1 VVLVVCKEE
10 TAVAS
15 EPGWRV
21 AGKEEV
27 GVAESL
33 EALEELVVAT
43 VVEEVGGSSLQ
54 GRSLCTPQPRTLPL
68 CTSSRIF
75 SMRRGWPPASNR
87 VLVRRKSTWEGC
99 TSKSCTNLRTLV
111 VQHATSS
118 EPLRR

>member
-1 VVLVVCKEE
+1 M
-10 TAVAS
+10 AS

-75 SMRRGWPPASNR
+75 SMRRGKRCEGQKPFGFQTGETETLARYPRAQQETTPRKPAVPSAG
-87 VLVRRKSTWEGC
+87 L
-99 TSKSCTNLRTLV
+99 
-111 VQHATSS
+111 
-118 EPLRR
+118 